1 MYSGN
6 SGVLAQS
13 LEYDSH
19 LIRQSVTPDSGQI
32 GEAWRIA
39 KALKARHGLAL
50 STILH
55 ESSERTSRSK
65 TVVGSATECPDI
77 NLDRARRV
85 FVSGWLRS
93 HETIK

>member
-19 LIRQSVTPDSGQI
+19 SIRQSVTPDSGQI
-32 GEAWRIA
+32 GEACIA